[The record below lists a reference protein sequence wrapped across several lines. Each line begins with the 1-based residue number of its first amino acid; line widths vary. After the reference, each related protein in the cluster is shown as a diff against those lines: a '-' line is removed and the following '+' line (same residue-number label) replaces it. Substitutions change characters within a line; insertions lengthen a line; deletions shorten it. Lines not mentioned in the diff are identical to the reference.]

1 MVKGMKINYNIGML
15 KIIEELEGKRPKL
28 LLHSCCGPCSTSVID
43 RLNPY
48 FEIIVYYYNPNISPK
63 EEYIRRAEEQ
73 RIYLESLGIEY
84 ILGDYEVEKY
94 ESVIKGLEDKKE
106 GGRRCLECFRLRLE
120 KTAQKADEL
129 NIGYFTTT
137 LTVSAHKNSQ
147 LINEAGIKIAGKYK
161 VEYLVSDFKK
171 EGGYQKSVDMSR
183 ELGMYRQDY
192 CGCKFSKKEREIN
205 SENKI

>member
-1 MVKGMKINYNIGML
+1 MKINYNKEMN
-15 KIIEELEGKRPKL
+15 KTIEELKGKRPKI

-48 FEIIVYYYNPNISPK
+48 FEIIVYYYNPNISPE
-63 EEYIRRAEEQ
+63 EEYLRRAEEQ
-73 RIYLESLGIEY
+73 INYLKSIGIEY
-84 ILGDYEVEKY
+84 VLGDYEIEKY
-94 ESVIKGLEDKKE
+94 ESAVRGLEKEKE
-106 GGRRCLECFRLRLE
+106 GGLRCLTCFRLRLE

-147 LINEAGIKIAGKYK
+147 LINEAGIKIARNYE
-161 VEYLVSDFKK
+161 VSYLASDFKK
-171 EGGYQKSVDMSR
+171 EDGYKKSVDLSK

-192 CGCKFSKKEREIN
+192 CGCKFSKKESEIK
-205 SENKI
+205 SEDKI